1 MKKKKRENNPLALL
15 LILRMKVFPQCKYKG
30 KRIMIC
36 ARMVWLLK
44 ASQPHSYC
52 FGSWLFLTYSVVLQG
67 NNLCN

>member
-36 ARMVWLLK
+36 ARTVWFGCLK
-44 ASQPHSYC
+44 HLSLTVTALGVGC
-52 FGSWLFLTYSVVLQG
+52 F
-67 NNLCN
+67 